1 MQLESLQT
9 LHSSGIPKCAETSR
23 SNSFAGMQ
31 AGVTLKRISKQVAL
45 QADQNETYE
54 AIFNF

>member
-1 MQLESLQT
+1 MQPEGLQT

-31 AGVTLKRISKQVAL
+31 AGLTLKRISKQVEL
-45 QADQNETYE
+45 QADQTETDE